1 MSFFHAI
8 GKRLAAYLSA
18 PIETDTQVATSHPSE
33 LTATLRRG
41 DILLIEGNSRIS
53 SAIKYLTQSTWSH
66 AALYIG
72 DGPYPHQK
80 NRNEPILVEADINE
94 GVRTVPLSMYS
105 HFHTRI
111 CRPVGLVEADIMAV
125 IDYAMAQVGD
135 TYDVKNILDLARYL
149 ISSPPVPGHLKR
161 RLLAIGSGDP
171 TKAICSSMIARAFQ
185 SIGYPI
191 LPEKTLEVS
200 SSKACQK
207 CYREIRHIKHHSLF
221 VPRDFDASPYF
232 DIIKPTLSQGFT
244 PYQDR
249 WLRLHEPKKTMDK
262 QTLRNTF

>member
-1 MSFFHAI
+1 MSFFNAI
-8 GKRLAAYLSA
+8 GKRLATYLSS
-18 PIETDTQVATSHPSE
+18 PIETETQVATSNPSE
-33 LTATLRRG
+33 LASTLRRG

-72 DGPYPHQK
+72 DGPHPDQK
-80 NRNEPILVEADINE
+80 DRNGPILVEANINE

-111 CRPVGLVEADIMAV
+111 CRPVGLVDEDITAV
-125 IDYAMAQVGD
+125 VDYAIAQIGD

-149 ISSPPVPGHLKR
+149 VSSPPIPGHLKR
-161 RLLAIGSGDP
+161 RLLALGSGDP
-171 TKAICSSMIARAFQ
+171 TKAICSSMIAQAFQ

-200 SSKACQK
+200 SSSACKK
-207 CYREIRHIKHHSLF
+207 CYREIRYIKHHSLF

-232 DIIKPTLSQGFT
+232 EIIKPTLSQGFT
-244 PYQDR
+244 PYQAG
-249 WLRLHEPKKTMDK
+249 WLKPPEPKKP
-262 QTLRNTF
+262 QPG